1 MLEWHRNTNEDLG
14 IPIDTPV
21 FAVIWGLFNR
31 ITIEKKAEAV
41 LTDLNVVGPLRV
53 GDCISFSAEQPPVV
67 SAASGEPRGVLL
79 TTKGSGE
86 GMSNLKECH
95 MCYW

>member
-1 MLEWHRNTNEDLG
+1 
-14 IPIDTPV
+14 
-21 FAVIWGLFNR
+21 
-31 ITIEKKAEAV
+31 V

-95 MCYW
+95 MC